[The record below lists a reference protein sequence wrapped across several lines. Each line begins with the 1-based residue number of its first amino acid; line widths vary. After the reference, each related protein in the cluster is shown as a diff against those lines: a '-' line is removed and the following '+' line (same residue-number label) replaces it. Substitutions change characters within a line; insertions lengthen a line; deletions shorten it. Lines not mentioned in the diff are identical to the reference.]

1 MLRILHTG
9 DWHIGQTLRGYA
21 REREHRTVLDGVV
34 RIAVER
40 DVDLLVVAGDVYDG
54 QNPSGSSQRLF
65 YDTLASLHRLRPDM
79 GVVVVA
85 GNHDAAS
92 RLEAP
97 DPLLQ
102 AFGVQVVGSVKRR
115 DGSIDADRHLVPVKV
130 RGDVAAHVL
139 AVSYPTAACLP
150 PLEAE
155 GDGSPVARAVR
166 SLYDELWTTT
176 RPRHGGVPVVL
187 TGHLHVAGGLESE
200 GSERRILVGGTHA
213 VGHDVFPS
221 EAAYVALGHL
231 HRAQRVGRDDVRYC
245 GSLIPLSA
253 TEIDYRHGVTLVTL
267 GDGVAQFEHVVVPRP
282 VGFVRVP
289 SDGEIRVAD
298 LGDHLAALGL
308 PPDLPHDRRPFVQVR
323 LSREGLPPGF
333 REEVDRVA
341 EGFPVRIVDVRLQ
354 PLPDVVKEFTRVA
367 TMRLA
372 DIDPVKVF
380 EAAFERKLGHAPEP
394 RHHHVFQ
401 LLREES

>member
-1 MLRILHTG
+1 MLRVLHTG

-21 REREHRTVLDGVV
+21 RDGEHRAVLDGVV

-40 DVDLLVVAGDVYDG
+40 EVDLLVVAGDVYDG
-54 QNPSGSSQRLF
+54 QNPSGPSQRLF

-97 DPLLQ
+97 HPLLE
-102 AFGVQVVGSVKRR
+102 AFGVQVVGSIRRR
-115 DGSIDADRHLVPVKV
+115 DGRVDAERHLVPVRV

-155 GDGSPVARAVR
+155 GDGSPVAQAVR
-166 SLYDELWTTT
+166 SLYDELWTSTHH
-176 RPRHGGVPVVL
+176 RHGGVPVVV
-187 TGHLHVAGGLESE
+187 TGHLHVAGGTESE
-200 GSERRILVGGTHA
+200 GAERRILVGGAHA
-213 VGHDVFPS
+213 VAHDVFPS

-231 HRAQRVGRDDVRYC
+231 HRAQRVGRDVVRYS

-253 TEIDYRHGVTLVTL
+253 TEMSYDHGVTLVTL
-267 GDGVAQFEHVVVPRP
+267 DGGAPIMEHVPIDRP
-282 VGFVRVP
+282 VGFLRVP
-289 SDGEIRVAD
+289 AHGDTTVAD
-298 LGDHLAALGL
+298 LGDHLANLDL
-308 PPDLPHDRRPFVQVR
+308 PPDLTQDERPFVQVR
-323 LSREGLPPGF
+323 LARDGLPPGF
-333 REEVDRVA
+333 REEVDRIA
-341 EGFPVRIVDVRLQ
+341 ERFPVRVVEVRLP
-354 PLPDVVKEFTRVA
+354 PLPDVVREIARVA
-367 TMRLA
+367 TTRLA

-380 EAAFERKLGHAPEP
+380 EAAFERKFGHAPEP

-401 LLREES
+401 LLREEI

>member
-1 MLRILHTG
+1 M
-9 DWHIGQTLRGYA
+9 RGYA
-21 REREHRTVLDGVV
+21 RDREHRAVLDDVV

-40 DVDLLVVAGDVYDG
+40 EVDLVVVAGDVYDG
-54 QNPSGSSQRLF
+54 QNPSGPSQRLF
-65 YDTLASLHRLRPDM
+65 YDTLASLHRLRPDI

-102 AFGVQVVGSVKRR
+102 AFGVTVVGSVRRR
-115 DGSIDADRHLVPVKV
+115 DGVIDADRHLVPVKI

-150 PLEAE
+150 PLVAD
-155 GDGSPVARAVR
+155 GDGSPVAQAVR

-176 RPRHGGVPVVL
+176 RPRHDGVPVVV

-200 GSERRILVGGTHA
+200 GSERRILVGGAHA
-213 VGHDVFPS
+213 VGHEVFPS

-231 HRAQRVGRDDVRYC
+231 HKAQRVGRDEVRYC

-253 TEIDYRHGVTLVTL
+253 TEMGYRHGVTLVEL
-267 GDGVAQFEHVVVPRP
+267 DGAAPRFEHVDVDRP
-282 VGFVRVP
+282 VDFLRVP
-289 SDGEIRVAD
+289 PHGETRAAD
-298 LGDHLAALGL
+298 LGDHLRALGL
-308 PPDLPHDRRPFVQVR
+308 PSDLPHDRRPFVQVR
-323 LSREGLPPGF
+323 LSRDGLPPGF

-341 EGFPVRIVDVRLQ
+341 EGFPVRVVDVRLQ
-354 PLPDVVKEFTRVA
+354 PLPEVVKEIARVA
-367 TMRLA
+367 TTRLA
-372 DIDPVKVF
+372 DLDPVKVF
-380 EAAFERKLGHAPEP
+380 EAAFERKIGHAPEP

-401 LLREES
+401 LLREGI

>member
-21 REREHRTVLDGVV
+21 RDREHRAVLDGVV

-40 DVDLLVVAGDVYDG
+40 EVDLLVVAGDVYDG
-54 QNPSGSSQRLF
+54 QNPSGTSQRLF
-65 YDTLASLHRLRPDM
+65 YDMLATLHRLRPDM

-97 DPLLQ
+97 HPLLE
-102 AFGVQVVGSVKRR
+102 AFGVQVVGSVRR
-115 DGSIDADRHLVPVKV
+115 RGGGVDADRHLVPVRI

-166 SLYDELWTTT
+166 SLYDELWTSTHH
-176 RPRHGGVPVVL
+176 RHGGVPVVV
-187 TGHLHVAGGLESE
+187 TGHLHVAGGIESE
-200 GSERRILVGGTHA
+200 GAERRILVGGAHA

-221 EAAYVALGHL
+221 EADYVALGHL
-231 HRAQRVGRDDVRYC
+231 HRAQRVGRDIVRYS

-253 TEIDYRHGVTLVTL
+253 AEMGYHHGVTLVTL
-267 GDGVAQFEHVVVPRP
+267 GGVEPVIEHVAIDRP
-282 VGFVRVP
+282 VGFICVP
-289 SDGEIRVAD
+289 AQGETTVAD
-298 LGDHLAALGL
+298 LGDHLGALGL
-308 PPDLPHDRRPFVQVR
+308 PPDLPQDERPFVQVR
-323 LSREGLPPGF
+323 LARVGLPPGF
-333 REEVDRVA
+333 REEVDRIS
-341 EGFPVRIVDVRLQ
+341 ERFPVRIVEVRVP
-354 PLPDVVKEFTRVA
+354 PLPEVVEEIARVA
-367 TMRLA
+367 TTRLA
-372 DIDPVKVF
+372 DIDPVKLF

-401 LLREES
+401 LLREEI